1 MPINGTSSRRYVI
14 AGGAGFLGSH
24 LCERLVARGDSVV
37 AVDNLSTGSASNVDH
52 LIDHPRFTLIVH
64 DVCEPFEVSGIVD
77 GVLSF
82 ASPASPP
89 RYSELSLETLRVG
102 STGTERLL
110 KLAVDNSCRFL
121 HASTSEVYG
130 DPLVHPQVESYW
142 GHVNP
147 IGPRSMYDEAK
158 RFSEAL
164 IMAYL
169 HRYGLDVGIVRIFNT
184 YGPRMD
190 PWDGRVVTNFVRQA
204 LTGEPITIYGD
215 GSQSRSFC
223 YVDDEIE
230 GIIRLLDSSESG
242 PMNIGNPHEFT
253 MLQLADAVRAATGC
267 DVPVVHMALPL
278 DDPTQRC
285 PDISLAKERLGW
297 TPRVELIEGL
307 ERTASWLHSAL
318 LLQP

>member
-1 MPINGTSSRRYVI
+1 
-14 AGGAGFLGSH
+14 
-24 LCERLVARGDSVV
+24 
-37 AVDNLSTGSASNVDH
+37 
-52 LIDHPRFTLIVH
+52 
-64 DVCEPFEVSGIVD
+64 
-77 GVLSF
+77 
-82 ASPASPP
+82 
-89 RYSELSLETLRVG
+89 
-102 STGTERLL
+102 
-110 KLAVDNSCRFL
+110 
-121 HASTSEVYG
+121 
-130 DPLVHPQVESYW
+130 
-142 GHVNP
+142 
-147 IGPRSMYDEAK
+147 MYDEAK